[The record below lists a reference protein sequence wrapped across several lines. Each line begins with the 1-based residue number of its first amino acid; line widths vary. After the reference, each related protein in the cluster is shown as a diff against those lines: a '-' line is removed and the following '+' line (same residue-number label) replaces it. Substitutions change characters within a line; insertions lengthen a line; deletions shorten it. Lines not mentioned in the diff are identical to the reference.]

1 MPMNIE
7 NAAGDVAKSRTKIS
21 ERSGTK
27 LKKRLLNEYH
37 LYLMF
42 IPVLVYYALFKYAP
56 MLGAIVLSFLDYDI
70 FKGFANSHFV
80 GLKHFVAFFESV
92 YFLRLLKNTLLL
104 NLMNLLFVFPAPI
117 IFALL
122 INEIRSRV
130 VKRTV
135 QTVSYLPHFVS
146 TVIVASMAVTFLS
159 PSVGMINNMLAM
171 FGVER
176 IHFLMKP
183 EYFKWIYTAID
194 SWQTI
199 GWSAILYFAAL
210 TGINSELYEAAM
222 VDGASRWKQA
232 IHITIPGIASTIII
246 LLLLKIGHMLEVG
259 YELILLLYNPTTYVT
274 ADVINTYV
282 YRKGIIDSSYS
293 FASAVGFF
301 QSIIGLILIVAAN
314 RLAKKYSETSMW

>member
-1 MPMNIE
+1 MIDIRKRSTEDIIGAWAGTFDSARKGMPMNIE
-7 NAAGDVAKSRTKIS
+7 NAAVDVSKSRTKKS
-21 ERSGTK
+21 ERTRTK

-70 FKGFANSHFV
+70 FKGFAGSHFV

-92 YFLRLLKNTLLL
+92 YFFRLLKNTLLL

-117 IFALL
+117 VFALL

-159 PSVGMINNMLAM
+159 PSIGMINNM
-171 FGVER
+171 
-176 IHFLMKP
+176 
-183 EYFKWIYTAID
+183 
-194 SWQTI
+194 
-199 GWSAILYFAAL
+199 
-210 TGINSELYEAAM
+210 
-222 VDGASRWKQA
+222 
-232 IHITIPGIASTIII
+232 IASFGGNAFI
-246 LLLLKIGHMLEVG
+246 
-259 YELILLLYNPTTYVT
+259 
-274 ADVINTYV
+274 
-282 YRKGIIDSSYS
+282 S
-293 FASAVGFF
+293 
-301 QSIIGLILIVAAN
+301 
-314 RLAKKYSETSMW
+314 